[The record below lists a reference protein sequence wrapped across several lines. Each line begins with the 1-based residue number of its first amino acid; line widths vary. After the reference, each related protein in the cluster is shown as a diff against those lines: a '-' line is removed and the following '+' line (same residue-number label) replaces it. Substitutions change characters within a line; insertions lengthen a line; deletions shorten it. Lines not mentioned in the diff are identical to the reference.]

1 MFNFFKQ
8 AGVDLFDIL
17 HWINFIVFSA
27 NLFSNFKHHD
37 LVSASMILTV
47 LMAIYSIPMIKIK
60 LMHPKQ

>member
-1 MFNFFKQ
+1 MFNLFEE

-47 LMAIYSIPMIKIK
+47 LMALYSIPMFKAK
-60 LMHPKQ
+60 LKHPKR